1 MPFIKYF
8 IVAKPKQILFLNL
21 YAFSLTGG
29 VEKVSKNFI
38 YALHSLFEQKAWES
52 FSMHDNTDDVDTR
65 YTPLANYQAFSGKKK
80 SFVINSL
87 WVGLRKQII
96 ILSHINLLL
105 VAKLISILSPKK
117 RFILFAHGIEI
128 WGKLSLWKID
138 FIRNNVEVWA
148 VSTYTKQKLID
159 VHQLSPEKIKVLNNS
174 LSPFSLLPH
183 QFEKPNYLVERYNI
197 DINKPILYT
206 LTRLS
211 AFERYKGYDTV
222 ISALGKLK
230 QAKQKFTYLLAGKAD
245 ESETQRIEQLIELH
259 DLKEEVRLIGY
270 ISEEDLTAHFLLS
283 NIFIMPSKGEGF
295 GIVFIEAAAHGCQ
308 VIAGNVDGSTDA
320 LLNGELGQLINPN
333 SEEEII
339 NAIQKAINNTAHQPR
354 AQQNLTVRHFG
365 FERYV
370 EKVKRLINIGDSQ
383 IR

>member
-1 MPFIKYF
+1 M
-8 IVAKPKQILFLNL
+8 
-21 YAFSLTGG
+21 
-29 VEKVSKNFI
+29 
-38 YALHSLFEQKAWES
+38 
-52 FSMHDNTDDVDTR
+52 
-65 YTPLANYQAFSGKKK
+65 
-80 SFVINSL
+80 
-87 WVGLRKQII
+87 RKQII

-128 WGKLSLWKID
+128 WGKLSPWKVD

-148 VSTYTKQKLID
+148 VSNYTKQKLID

-211 AFERYKGYDTV
+211 AFEKYKGYDTV
-222 ISALGKLK
+222 ISALAKLK
-230 QAKQKFTYLLAGKAD
+230 ATGTEFTYLLAGKCESVEKDRIERLIAEYNLESSVKLIGFIAD
-245 ESETQRIEQLIELH
+245 EELS
-259 DLKEEVRLIGY
+259 D
-270 ISEEDLTAHFLLS
+270 HFLLADL
-283 NIFIMPSKGEGF
+283 FIMPSKKEGF

-308 VIAGNVDGSTDA
+308 VIAGNIDGSTDA

-339 NAIQKAINNTAHQPR
+339 NAIQKAINNTAHQPK
-354 AQQNLTVRHFG
+354 AQQERCIKHFG
-365 FERYV
+365 FESYV
-370 EKVKRLINIGDSQ
+370 EKVNGLIGKSFN
-383 IR
+383 